1 MARNRKSQS
10 VAVRLAPVL
19 KAFLLCLVIG
29 GSGVG
34 YVWQKEQI
42 TKLGQQMK
50 LRENRLNALQEQNER
65 LRRQLSGMRSPDFL
79 VRRIKEGN
87 LGLIRPPEDQIIR
100 LPEPVPATLMRRP
113 QAEAQ
118 YAARS
123 ERATIAP

>member
-19 KAFLLCLVIG
+19 KAFLLCLLIG

-42 TKLGQQMK
+42 DNLGHQIK
-50 LRENRLNALQEQNER
+50 LRENRLSALEEQNER
-65 LRRQLSGMRSPDFL
+65 LRRQLSGLSSPDFL
-79 VRRIKEGN
+79 MRRIKENN
-87 LGLIRPPEDQIIR
+87 LGLIRPPEDQILR
-100 LPEPVPATLMRRP
+100 LPEPEPLPAHGRP
-113 QAEAQ
+113 PAEPQ

-123 ERATIAP
+123 ERPAFAP